1 MLRTEFV
8 APPEMVLPSK
18 VQLYVSGVEPSAPT
32 VRLKGWPARTFLLS
46 GWLVMIGGTSTVTVK
61 VQLALFV
68 PYLAVQV
75 TVLVPPGK
83 PDPEGGELVKVA
95 TGVPTASG

>member
-1 MLRTEFV
+1 
-8 APPEMVLPSK
+8 
-18 VQLYVSGVEPSAPT
+18 
-32 VRLKGWPARTFLLS
+32 
-46 GWLVMIGGTSTVTVK
+46 MIGGTSTVTVK